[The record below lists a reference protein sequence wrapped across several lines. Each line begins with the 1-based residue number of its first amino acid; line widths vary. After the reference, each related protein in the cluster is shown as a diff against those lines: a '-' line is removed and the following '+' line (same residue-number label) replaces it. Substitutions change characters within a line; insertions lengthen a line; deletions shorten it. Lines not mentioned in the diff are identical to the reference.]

1 MCFVCTI
8 AFLKFVTSKTV
19 RTCPNLTQS
28 PVSTIMN
35 NSLVTFFFFLH
46 LKYIQGSFSQMKS
59 FLKYWFHCAIPH
71 KTSIFVWKKK
81 RCVQS
86 LWYFVCLA
94 RINGFLKTSMWLI
107 SSKHY
112 MFCSAVLLAYYFRPL
127 LILVLIVSLIIWVRQ
142 V

>member
-35 NSLVTFFFFLH
+35 NSLVTFLFLSALKIYTRFFFPNEIH
-46 LKYIQGSFSQMKS
+46 SQILISLCYSTWDQHICM
-59 FLKYWFHCAIPH
+59 
-71 KTSIFVWKKK
+71 KKK
-81 RCVQS
+81 RCVQL

-107 SSKHY
+107 PSKHY